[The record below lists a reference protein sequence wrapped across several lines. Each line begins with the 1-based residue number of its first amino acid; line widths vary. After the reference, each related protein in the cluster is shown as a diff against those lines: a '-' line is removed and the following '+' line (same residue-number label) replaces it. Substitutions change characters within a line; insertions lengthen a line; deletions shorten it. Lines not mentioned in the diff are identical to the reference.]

1 MVGAWPRGTR
11 RATWTLATA
20 LLACF
25 AARAAQEETRDTAEQ
40 ERILNAMRDYSEQY
54 VANLPNFLC
63 ELVTRQ
69 YQAGRKPKHWH
80 KGDVL
85 TSRLLFSE
93 GEEHHSLERVNDKPV
108 RPGSK
113 PWRAP
118 LQTEGEFGILLA
130 NIFASASDASFE
142 WKGWDVM
149 RGKRVAV
156 FEYSIDVKHSTLT
169 LSLSDLA
176 KATVAYHGMVYGDPE
191 TGAVWR
197 ITNAASDL
205 PAEIETKSIATV
217 IDYDQVQI
225 ADRTY
230 LLPVQASVSLT
241 TDSNN
246 VRNDLEFRNYR
257 KFEADSVIKFASA
270 DEPATAATPPKN

>member
-1 MVGAWPRGTR
+1 MLARIQRTR
-11 RATWTLATA
+11 WTFPIV

-25 AARAAQEETRDTAEQ
+25 VASAAQEQPPDTTEQ
-40 ERILNAMRDYSEQY
+40 ERILNAMRAYSEQY
-54 VANLPNFLC
+54 IANLPNFLC

-69 YQAGRKPKHWH
+69 YQAGRKPSHWR

-85 TSRLLFSE
+85 TSRLLFSQGAE
-93 GEEHHSLERVNDKPV
+93 QHSLELVNDKPV
-108 RPGSK
+108 RAGSR

-130 NIFASASDASFE
+130 NVLASASDASFE
-142 WKGWDVM
+142 WKGWEVIQ
-149 RGKRVAV
+149 GKRVAI
-156 FEYSIDVKHSTLT
+156 FGYSIDVTHSTLT

-176 KATVAYHGMVYGDPE
+176 KATVPYHGTIYGDPE

-197 ITNAASDL
+197 ITNAANDL
-205 PAEIETKSIATV
+205 PAEIQTKSVSTV
-217 IDYDQVQI
+217 IDYNPIFIGDKS
-225 ADRTY
+225 Y
-230 LLPVQASVSLT
+230 LLPVQASVSMT

-246 VRNDLEFRNYR
+246 IRNDLEFRNYR

-270 DEPATAATPPKN
+270 DEPAPPKK